1 MATPVETPSGKWRVR
16 VYAGRD
22 ANGKVKCKTIT
33 AKTKREA
40 NRLARE
46 FEAGKDIFPEDAA
59 PRVTLEDAIEQYID
73 TCRVTGKSPSTIRGY
88 VGQSKRIE
96 ADLGS
101 RYMDSITLYEIQSW
115 LNSLSGQI
123 SAKTIK
129 NYWGL
134 LTPVLRLYRPELRLD
149 AIRLPKLEEHD
160 VVIPTDEQVTQ
171 MLDAA
176 VAAHDDNLYKA
187 ILLAAFCGMRRSEIC
202 ALEWDDIDRRQHTI
216 SINKS
221 RVQNEFEKFVTRPV
235 TKTKAGKRTI
245 TLSDHVMRSLF
256 SARTGTDKRVIPV
269 EPSYIYNHYSRMAVR
284 FGVPPRLHYLRH
296 YHCSVL
302 ISLGYPE
309 KYIIDRLG
317 WSCVDMIHRVYGHV
331 ISEKKEALDLGLSAH
346 TEALLEGKRY
356 AYK

>member
-1 MATPVETPSGKWRVR
+1 MATAVKTPSGKWRIR
-16 VYAGRD
+16 VYIGRD
-22 ANGKVKCKTIT
+22 ENGKVKCKTIT
-33 AKTKREA
+33 ASTQREA
-40 NRLARE
+40 NRLAQK
-46 FEAGKDIFPEDAA
+46 FEIEKELFPEKAA
-59 PRVTLEDAIEQYID
+59 PRITVEQAVEQYLD
-73 TCRVTGKSPSTIRGY
+73 TCRATGKSPSTIRAY

-96 ADLGS
+96 AELGS
-101 RYMDSITLYEIQSW
+101 KYMDAITLYEIQGW
-115 LNSLSGQI
+115 LNSLVGQI

-129 NYWGL
+129 NYWGM
-134 LTPVLRLYRPELRLD
+134 LTPILRLYRPELRLD
-149 AIRLPKLEEHD
+149 AIRLPKIEDQD
-160 VVIPTDEQVTQ
+160 VIIPTDEQVTK

-176 VAAHDDNLYKA
+176 LSAHDDNLYKA

-245 TLSDHVMRSLF
+245 TISENILRNLL
-256 SARTGTDKRVIPV
+256 SARTGTDKRVITVDPT
-269 EPSYIYNHYSRMAVR
+269 YIYNHYSRMAA
-284 FGVPPRLHYLRH
+284 RLGIPGRIHYLRH

-356 AYK
+356 AYR